1 MLETGSIVILN
12 LENPKE
18 KILGKL
24 ISISPSGIVI
34 KGVNVNSFNEW
45 MNQLSQPHAIP
56 AIVPTTI
63 FFPMHRVL
71 SCYLDEDLGEVP
83 SFSSQFKE
91 KTQQEIH
98 QVL

>member
-34 KGVNVNSFNEW
+34 KGVNVNSFSEW
-45 MNQLSQPHAIP
+45 VNQFSQPRVIP
-56 AIVPTTI
+56 AIIPTTI

-71 SCYLDEDLGEVP
+71 SCYLDEDIGEVP
-83 SFSSQFKE
+83 SFSSQFIE
-91 KTQQEIH
+91 KTE
-98 QVL
+98 